1 MTYVCVCEHW
11 EYYKEGQQAG
21 RINKEIKKRSKP
33 YSQKQAKLLH
43 IAHKS
48 HL

>member
-1 MTYVCVCEHW
+1 MYVCVSIGNII
-11 EYYKEGQQAG
+11 KKASKQVAL
-21 RINKEIKKRSKP
+21 IKKIKKRSKP